1 MPFVMSWWWLDISI
15 KALHN
20 RKSLPYRCNYKYSV
34 WFLGLSCLCE
44 LNRIDEFFIVIFV
57 YENAFEAMCHLIN
70 CLHNTSTAS
79 QELLQAIIYLSLLF
93 RIKKVH
99 EKGIISYAYDINF
112 CKPVCKYEEELAV
125 HLRIGI
131 GRMWSVFHGTHAYA
145 SCFGSRLIT
154 LFIGRWFSLPN
165 IMELVLQFILS
176 RTVAIHA
183 IGIRSR

>member
-1 MPFVMSWWWLDISI
+1 MLCLDGDLTYQSKHCIIENHFHIGVTINMQSDSWDWVAYA
-15 KALHN
+15 KM
-20 RKSLPYRCNYKYSV
+20 
-34 WFLGLSCLCE
+34 
-44 LNRIDEFFIVIFV
+44 NRIDEFFIAIFV
-57 YENAFEAMCHLIN
+57 YENAFEAMCHSIN

-93 RIKKVH
+93 QSKKVH
-99 EKGIISYAYDINF
+99 EKGIISYAYNINF

-131 GRMWSVFHGTHAYA
+131 GRMWYVFHGTHAYA